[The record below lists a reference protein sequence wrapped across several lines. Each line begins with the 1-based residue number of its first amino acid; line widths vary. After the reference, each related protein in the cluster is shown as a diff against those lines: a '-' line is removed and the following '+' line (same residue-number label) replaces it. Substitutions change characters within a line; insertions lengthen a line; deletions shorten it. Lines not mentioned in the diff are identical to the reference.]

1 MKIVDIAQEIHFELG
16 SPTDVSIP
24 AITYW
29 LRNNIGILNNRLNKS
44 ITINDSDREFSE
56 TLGEAEKAIYKKMYD
71 CYYFELKLKGSLGA
85 ASIDTVLE
93 VSDGGGTVR
102 KLNKNE
108 TTKLY
113 LQAKQNAYQE
123 LHDMVHDYT
132 VNDVGPL
139 QVAGDDTVA
148 GSFITDK
155 YFSIRPF
162 NRI

>member
-1 MKIVDIAQEIHFELG
+1 M
-16 SPTDVSIP
+16 
-24 AITYW
+24 
-29 LRNNIGILNNRLNKS
+29 
-44 ITINDSDREFSE
+44 
-56 TLGEAEKAIYKKMYD
+56 D
-71 CYYFELKLKGSLGA
+71 CYYFELKLKSSLGA
-85 ASIDTVLE
+85 ASVDTVLE

-139 QVAGDDTVA
+139 QVAGDDTVQ

-155 YFSIRPF
+155 YYSIRPF